1 MVGLLDKSPP
11 NCPAAPSGQDGK
23 GMKGRGTQ
31 RPHRAGSYDPSTA
44 PNTTEFRAGTQDPS
58 PPYTQVLPHAGYR
71 GMGGQGVEATDEDQP
86 GVLLGGDGCQSPQKW
101 PGISCQAEE
110 EVTSFGRCHKPLPLG
125 PREAVCSGN
134 MVGPAYRNTGSHLF
148 IEVG

>member
-1 MVGLLDKSPP
+1 
-11 NCPAAPSGQDGK
+11 
-23 GMKGRGTQ
+23 
-31 RPHRAGSYDPSTA
+31 
-44 PNTTEFRAGTQDPS
+44 
-58 PPYTQVLPHAGYR
+58 
-71 GMGGQGVEATDEDQP
+71 MGGQGVEATDEDQP

-134 MVGPAYRNTGSHLF
+134 MVGNERVGFGERACRLLERTGRHTKDKRKYAGFGQCRLRQQGG
-148 IEVG
+148 EGMVKG